1 MPGPADEKNCVAA
14 ADPSDAFVLP
24 EWPARETIGTLTTT
38 RRGGHSPGPYGGFN
52 LALHVGDDPKVV
64 LANRG
69 ALVSRLGLPRSPRWL
84 HQVHGA
90 RVIDAAEAGADPKAD
105 GAWTSVPGVACVVLT
120 ADCLPILLCDRA
132 GTRVA
137 ALHCGW
143 RGIANGVIAAG
154 IAALCH
160 SPDGLLAWLGP
171 AIGAGR
177 YEVDEPVRDAF
188 TASSADL
195 ARAFSPSR
203 PGHWHLDLY
212 RAARFCLGR
221 LGVRAVYG
229 GGYCTHAEPD
239 RFYSHRRDG
248 VTGRMAS
255 LIWIR
260 R

>member
-1 MPGPADEKNCVAA
+1 MHVPADEKNGVAA
-14 ADPSDAFVLP
+14 AVPSGAFVLP
-24 EWPARETIGTLTTT
+24 EWPARETIGALATT
-38 RRGGHSPGPYGGFN
+38 RRGGHSRGPYGGFN
-52 LALHVGDDPKVV
+52 LALHVGDDHEAV

-69 ALVSRLGLPRSPRWL
+69 ALVSRLGLPRSPCWL
-84 HQVHGA
+84 DQVHGS
-90 RVIDAAEAGADPKAD
+90 RVIDADAGADLEAD
-105 GAWTSVPGVACVVLT
+105 GAWTSVPGVACAVLT

-143 RGIANGVIAAG
+143 RGIAKGVIAAG

-160 SPDGLLAWLGP
+160 PPDGLLAWLGP

-177 YEVDEPVRDAF
+177 YEVDGAVRNAF
-188 TASSADL
+188 TGFSADL

-212 RAARFCLGR
+212 RAARLSLGT
-221 LGVRAVYG
+221 LGVWAVYG
-229 GGYCTHAEPD
+229 GGYCTYGDSD
-239 RFYSHRRDG
+239 RFFSHRRDG

-260 R
+260 P